1 MATLTYRP
9 SIRVSFESR
18 LRSGRDTMRMIII
31 QIAVKHTRTVF
42 LRDRRLGQIVD
53 FYERNTE
60 SCVSFPFP
68 VDNSLGLSSYQY
80 FRAQFC
86 VWLPGLAPPISSEI
100 SQQMFLYLRQV
111 SPARQDLNDGVMVV
125 MARVEID
132 EPDVEEVHIE
142 GSGDDGG
149 GIPSNFGD
157 NNSIGDEGD
166 DELSSSLLRGLT
178 LSEING
184 LRQEGFKSSGG
195 GAEEELRCS
204 ICLEEFSEG
213 VNITPLSC
221 SHKFHHSC
229 IATWLERQ
237 ASCPLCRSHITPP
250 CS

>member
-9 SIRVSFESR
+9 SIRVTFESR
-18 LRSGRDTMRMIII
+18 LRSGRDTLRMMVI

-68 VDNSLGLSSYQY
+68 VDNSLGLTSYQY

-100 SQQMFLYLRQV
+100 SQQMFLYLRRV

-142 GSGDDGG
+142 GSGDDDGG
-149 GIPSNFGD
+149 VPSNFGD
-157 NNSIGDEGD
+157 NNNSVDDEGD
-166 DELSSSLLRGLT
+166 DELSSSLPRGLS

-184 LRQEGFKSSGG
+184 LKQEGFKSSGG
-195 GAEEELRCS
+195 GAEEESRCS
-204 ICLEEFSEG
+204 ICLEEFREG
-213 VNITPLSC
+213 VNITPLPC
-221 SHKFHHSC
+221 SHRFHHSC
-229 IATWLERQ
+229 ISTWLERE
-237 ASCPLCRSHITPP
+237 ASCPLCRFHITPP
-250 CS
+250 